1 MKVRFQSVFDADRGK
16 FLSDETRAMPGGS
29 PSVPERMRPPA
40 AAAAMPT
47 QGPVKPRM
55 LVTIA
60 LDNKMARSIWA
71 IMTKNGNYRDSGLLT
86 A

>member
-1 MKVRFQSVFDADRGK
+1 MEGRFPSMFDADRWK
-16 FLSDETRAMPGGS
+16 FLSDGTRAMPGGS

-40 AAAAMPT
+40 AATAMPT
-47 QGPVKPRM
+47 RAPVKPRM

-71 IMTKNGNYRDSGLLT
+71 TTTKNGDYRD
-86 A
+86 